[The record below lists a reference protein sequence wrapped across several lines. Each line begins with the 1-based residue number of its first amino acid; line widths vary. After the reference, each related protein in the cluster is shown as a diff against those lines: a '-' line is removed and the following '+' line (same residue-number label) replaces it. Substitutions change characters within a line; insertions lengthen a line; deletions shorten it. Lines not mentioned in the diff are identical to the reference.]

1 MHILSE
7 CKSIITYAG
16 LNNAKHIQIGG
27 KMIHRTFIRCAVV
40 SLLTLA
46 TIIEITVC
54 VKGRKSVDQILLP
67 LHLGLSST
75 ASLIIYIRLMSKSES
90 INELIDYL
98 EEIVNKRNF
107 FADFSGCS
115 AWILKRFIYIFP
127 LFSPTKLKGVNY
139 PVMRTLFITHKI
151 WIIRELLIW
160 HFEPCLLEI
169 LCCTAFQR
177 YVQRFIFFSIFH
189 HQNFGS

>member
-1 MHILSE
+1 MQILSE

-54 VKGRKSVDQILLP
+54 IKGRKSVDQILLP

-90 INELIDYL
+90 INELIEYL
-98 EEIVNKRNF
+98 EQIVNKRN
-107 FADFSGCS
+107 
-115 AWILKRFIYIFP
+115 
-127 LFSPTKLKGVNY
+127 N
-139 PVMRTLFITHKI
+139 
-151 WIIRELLIW
+151 
-160 HFEPCLLEI
+160 
-169 LCCTAFQR
+169 
-177 YVQRFIFFSIFH
+177 FFSFLLCGRCFLCVLFTIFNCFRL
-189 HQNFGS
+189 QN